1 MPRLAGIP
9 KAIAMCAEGNPVRA
23 EDAEACGIVDRLID
37 GDLLEGAIAFAKEIA
52 GKPVRRRRERNDKL
66 GTPDEN
72 AALFSAA
79 RDNARKKQ
87 RGQSAP
93 VAAIDAVE
101 AATKLSFEDGCRVE
115 NELFTQCL
123 FGDQSKALIHVFFGE
138 REVAKI
144 PDVPK
149 ETPLIPI
156 NSVAIVG
163 AGTMGGGIA
172 MVFANASIPVLLT
185 ETDQAAL
192 DRGLANIEKNYANSV
207 KRGRFTRRF
216 VEERMKL
223 IRPTLSYGDF
233 AGVDM
238 VVEAAFEAMMVKKES
253 LPN

>member
-1 MPRLAGIP
+1 
-9 KAIAMCAEGNPVRA
+9 
-23 EDAEACGIVDRLID
+23 
-37 GDLLEGAIAFAKEIA
+37 
-52 GKPVRRRRERNDKL
+52 
-66 GTPDEN
+66 
-72 AALFSAA
+72 
-79 RDNARKKQ
+79 
-87 RGQSAP
+87 
-93 VAAIDAVE
+93 
-101 AATKLSFEDGCRVE
+101 
-115 NELFTQCL
+115 
-123 FGDQSKALIHVFFGE
+123 VFFGE

-144 PDVPK
+144 PDVPN

-172 MVFANASIPVLLT
+172 MVFANASIPVLLK

-238 VVEAAFEAMMVKKES
+238 VVEAAFEAMMVKKQVFAELDRVCKPGAILAS
-253 LPN
+253 NTSTLSIDEIAAATSRPQTVIGTHLALLTS